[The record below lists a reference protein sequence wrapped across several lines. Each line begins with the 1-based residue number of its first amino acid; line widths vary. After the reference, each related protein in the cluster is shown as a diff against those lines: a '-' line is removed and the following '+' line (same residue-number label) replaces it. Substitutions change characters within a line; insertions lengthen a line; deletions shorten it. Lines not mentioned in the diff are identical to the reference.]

1 MSNVANAKYT
11 TPAYLILGDWE
22 KVILGDVELFEEL
35 TNIHIPALLTAAG
48 KEIKREKQAGNLLP
62 DALHPKELVGE
73 TLIMAWQMRR
83 GRPKRAALKYWL
95 LEVQKY
101 ALQKVI
107 EEEQKFYEPIAVS
120 LEEHAPTE
128 PELKDENEFWE
139 WIEPPLPEQWA
150 DVIPDQNAQPLAAH
164 G

>member
-1 MSNVANAKYT
+1 MSILSNAKDT
-11 TPAYLILGDWE
+11 VLPYLILGDWD
-22 KVILGDVELFEEL
+22 KVILGDVELFEEM
-35 TNIHIPALLTAAG
+35 TNIHIPTLLTAAG
-48 KEIKREKQAGNLLP
+48 KEIKRAKQSGNLPP

-83 GRPKRAALKYWL
+83 GRPKRAVLKNWL

-107 EEEQKFYEPIAVS
+107 DEEQKFYEPIAVS
-120 LEEHAPTE
+120 LEEHAPAE
-128 PELKDENEFWE
+128 PEFKDENEFWE
-139 WIEPPLPEQWA
+139 WVEPPLPAQWA
-150 DVIPDQNAQPLAAH
+150 DVIPDHNAKPLAAQ